1 MTLHDTTA
9 PRDGVS
15 RLLVL
20 DDQPEN
26 LRLIGDLLAD
36 APVTL
41 SFAKT
46 GEQALRLATKVD
58 FQLAILDLNLPDID
72 GFDVG
77 ARLRRVQPRCE
88 LIYCSAHNDRPRRD
102 RAFSEGAIDFLE
114 KPLEIGA
121 TRRRLH
127 THLERLALKLRL
139 QTERDKLDAMIA
151 SIPDAVIST
160 DHHRRVV
167 MWNAAAEAMFAV
179 PVDQAL
185 GRDLQAFLPP
195 SLRSQAG
202 DDGAS
207 PVDLGSRRADGRRL
221 EVEIKRSRWTQDGQP
236 YATYILRDV
245 TERTQLLEALQH
257 AKDQAEQASRAKST
271 FLANMSHEIRTPMN
285 AIIGIS
291 HLALRLSSEPRVQDH
306 LARIQQS
313 ARHLMGIINDVLDV
327 SKIEADKLTLEHIEF
342 ELADVLDNFRTMVAD
357 KAAAKGIELLQEIA
371 PEVPSR
377 LLGDPLRLGQVLI
390 NYGNNAVKFTEQGHI
405 RVGVSV
411 AARDAQGVLLRFDV
425 QDTGI
430 GIDPAHLPALFQSFQ
445 QADASTSRRYGG
457 SGLGLAIAR
466 NLAQRMGGEVGV
478 ESRPGEGSRFWFT
491 ARLQVAETDT
501 EAPTRPAPA
510 VDPRAPAGDPGKD
523 ALRGLRLL
531 VVDDNAVNRMIAEQV
546 LAAAGAEVVAEED
559 GSGAVRRVRAEA
571 FDLVLMDVH
580 MPVMDGLEA
589 TRAIRALPDRAGL
602 PIVAMTASAM
612 AEDRQRCLD
621 AGMDDLLAKPIEPAR
636 MVQTVARRASRPRG

>member
-72 GFDVG
+72 GFEVG

-195 SLRSQAG
+195 SLRSPAG

-207 PVDLGSRRADGRRL
+207 PVDLGGRRADGRRL

-445 QADASTSRRYGG
+445 HADASTSRRYGG

-510 VDPRAPAGDPGKD
+510 VDPRAPAGDSGKD